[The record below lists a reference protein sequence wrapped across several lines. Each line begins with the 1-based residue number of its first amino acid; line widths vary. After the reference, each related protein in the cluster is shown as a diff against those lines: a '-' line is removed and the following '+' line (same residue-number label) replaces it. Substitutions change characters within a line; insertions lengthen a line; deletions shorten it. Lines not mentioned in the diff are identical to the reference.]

1 VIFLPEAVRGFFD
14 YVEEFVMAQKL
25 YGVVLAAVVALVP
38 AAAWARPMT
47 VGEVVKLLDKDV
59 SDSIITAR
67 IEETGSYFNLSTEDL
82 IELSEAGASDELV
95 RYMIMRKPGGTPPAT
110 TGNGGEGGTNVTGRV
125 SGDKSTTAPGKLV
138 DLTVKVDGKYVV
150 TSQADLNV
158 WYAAYLD
165 GKRIYYKDQWQSIYS
180 FTTAETGVG
189 TTKRTLEPG
198 SFAVKV
204 PAGTH
209 TLALSCWSGR
219 QVPTDDV
226 GKANIIYSKQ
236 ITAVEGQPLTV
247 NLVGETDTTSD
258 TFVIVR

>member
-1 VIFLPEAVRGFFD
+1 
-14 YVEEFVMAQKL
+14 MKQSL
-25 YGVVLAAVVALVP
+25 YGLVLFALLALAPGAASAQ
-38 AAAWARPMT
+38 PMT
-47 VGEVVKLLDKDV
+47 VDEVIKLIDNDV
-59 SDSIITAR
+59 SENVIIAN

-82 IELSEAGASDELV
+82 IELRKAGASDDLV
-95 RYMIMRKPGGTPPAT
+95 RYMIMRTPGGPPPPTPGTP
-110 TGNGGEGGTNVTGRV
+110 GEVEVNVTGRV
-125 SGDKSTTAPGKLV
+125 SGEKPATAPDKLAE
-138 DLTVKVDGKYVV
+138 LTVKVEGKYVV

-180 FTTAETGVG
+180 ITTAETGVG
-189 TTKRTLEPG
+189 TTKRVLEPG
-198 SFAVKV
+198 SFTVKV

-247 NLVGETDTTSD
+247 NLVGETDATSD

>member
-1 VIFLPEAVRGFFD
+1 
-14 YVEEFVMAQKL
+14 MAQRL
-25 YGVVLAAVVALVP
+25 YRLVLFAVVVLVP
-38 AAAWARPMT
+38 AAAWAQPMT
-47 VGEVVKLLDKDV
+47 VDEVVKLLDNDV
-59 SDSIITAR
+59 SDNVIIAN
-67 IEETGSYFNLSTEDL
+67 IGETDSYFNLSTEDL
-82 IELSEAGASDELV
+82 IELSKAGASDELV
-95 RYMIMRKPGGTPPAT
+95 RYMLLRKPGGTPPAT
-110 TGNGGEGGTNVTGRV
+110 TGNGGGGGINVTGRV

-138 DLTVKVDGKYVV
+138 DLTVTVDGKYVV

-158 WYAAYLD
+158 WYAVYLD

-198 SFAVKV
+198 SFTAKV

-219 QVPTDDV
+219 QVPTDDI

-236 ITAVEGQPLTV
+236 ITAVEGQPFTV
-247 NLVGETDTTSD
+247 NLVGKTDTTSD
-258 TFVIVR
+258 TFVIVH

>member
-1 VIFLPEAVRGFFD
+1 
-14 YVEEFVMAQKL
+14 MAQRL
-25 YGVVLAAVVALVP
+25 YRLVLFAVVVLVP
-38 AAAWARPMT
+38 AAAWAQPMT
-47 VGEVVKLLDKDV
+47 VDEVVKLLDNDV
-59 SDSIITAR
+59 SDNVIIAN
-67 IEETGSYFNLSTEDL
+67 IGETDSYFNLSTEDL
-82 IELSEAGASDELV
+82 IELSKAGASDELV
-95 RYMIMRKPGGTPPAT
+95 RYMLLRKPGGTPPAT
-110 TGNGGEGGTNVTGRV
+110 TGNGGGGGINVTGRV
-125 SGDKSTTAPGKLV
+125 SGDKSATAPGKLV
-138 DLTVKVDGKYVV
+138 DLTVTVDGKYVV

-158 WYAAYLD
+158 WYAVYLD

-198 SFAVKV
+198 SFTAKV

-219 QVPTDDV
+219 QVPTDDI

-236 ITAVEGQPLTV
+236 ITAVEGQPFTV

-258 TFVIVR
+258 TFVIVH

>member
-1 VIFLPEAVRGFFD
+1 
-14 YVEEFVMAQKL
+14 MAQKPYIFL
-25 YGVVLAAVVALVP
+25 LFVVVVLVP
-38 AAAWARPMT
+38 AAAWAQPMT
-47 VGEVVKLLDKDV
+47 VDEVIKLIDNDV
-59 SDSIITAR
+59 SENVIIAN
-67 IEETGSYFNLSTEDL
+67 IEETDSYFNLSTEDL
-82 IELSEAGASDELV
+82 IELSKAGASDELV
-95 RYMIMRKPGGTPPAT
+95 RYMLLRKPGGAPPPTPGT
-110 TGNGGEGGTNVTGRV
+110 GGEGGINVTGRV
-125 SGDKSTTAPGKLV
+125 SGDKKTTPPGKLV
-138 DLTVKVDGKYVV
+138 DLTVTVAGKYVV

-158 WYAAYLD
+158 WYAAYVD
-165 GKRIYYKDQWQSIYS
+165 GKRIYYKDQWQSISS

-198 SFAVKV
+198 SFTAKI

-247 NLVGETDTTSD
+247 NLVGETDTASD

>member
-1 VIFLPEAVRGFFD
+1 
-14 YVEEFVMAQKL
+14 MAQKL
-25 YGVVLAAVVALVP
+25 YSLVLFTVVVLVP
-38 AAAWARPMT
+38 AAAWAQPIS
-47 VGEVVKLLDKDV
+47 VEEVVKLLNNDI
-59 SDSIITAR
+59 SDSIIVAR
-67 IEETGSYFNLSTEDL
+67 IEETDSYFNLSTDDL
-82 IELSEAGASDELV
+82 IKLKGAGASDDLV
-95 RYMIMRKPGGTPPAT
+95 RYMIMRKPGGVPPAT
-110 TGNGGEGGTNVTGRV
+110 TGTGGDVGINVTGRV
-125 SGDKSTTAPGKLV
+125 SESRTAETPPKLV

-150 TSQADLNV
+150 SSQADLNV
-158 WYAAYLD
+158 WYAAYVD
-165 GKRIYYKDQWQSIYS
+165 GERVYYKDQWTRIAS

-198 SFAVKV
+198 SFTVKV
-204 PAGTH
+204 PAGAH